1 VCLQCEDQGIRFE
14 PACVDG
20 DEEDW
25 EDVQEEMEDFWMR
38 SPKVLANISLMHPQF
53 NSVQLL

>member
-1 VCLQCEDQGIRFE
+1 MTFRDILAQCDEQGIKFE
-14 PACVDG
+14 AANAED

-38 SPKVLANISLMHPQF
+38 SPKVKQASA
-53 NSVQLL
+53 VC